1 MKKTVSFLVIV
12 MLLFSCKN
20 DGVEKPDRLVDKEV
34 MENIIYDMSLLDA
47 IKYNEPNT
55 TEKYKVNPKEFI
67 YKKYKVDSAQFAQS
81 NIYYASDFDEYKKM
95 YDNVVKRMDSKK
107 AVLDSLI
114 KKEVKRDSLITA
126 KRKQD
131 SIKAVKK
138 VALAKKKDSL
148 QKIKKK
154 DSLLLLK
161 KKPISP
167 KKPKTT
173 STQIKSKV
181 IKNGVQIN

>member
-12 MLLFSCKN
+12 ILLFSCKN
-20 DGVEKPDRLVDKEV
+20 DGIEKPDRLIDKEV
-34 MENIIYDMSLLDA
+34 MENIIYDMSLLEA
-47 IKYNEPNT
+47 IKYNEPST

-67 YKKYKVDSAQFAQS
+67 YKKYKVDSTQFAQS
-81 NIYYASDFDEYKKM
+81 NIYYAANFDEYKAM
-95 YDNVVKRMDSKK
+95 YDNVIKRMDGKK
-107 AVLDSLI
+107 AVLDSII
-114 KKEVKRDSLITA
+114 KKEVKRDSLIVV

-161 KKPISP
+161 KKP
-167 KKPKTT
+167 KTVKT

-181 IKNGVQIN
+181 IKNGAKVN